1 MWFSP
6 RIGPNFQNRFGR
18 ILAMAGTP
26 PNTGQ
31 ARSDVVA
38 RQSGRARM
46 PARKV
51 LEDRVATR
59 QLQEMM
65 HAMDT
70 SQANTRIS
78 NEISVLK
85 DLIVALSDQVAQ
97 IAGELTAT
105 KNELT
110 VNRDELT
117 ATRNELTATKNELVA
132 TKSEVEALKT
142 EMTATIQ
149 TQLSSIQ
156 VPANASPS
164 YAAIARTP
172 PTSQPSNL
180 PSFSSRSLTPSSM
193 TDTLYCTIDTSRM
206 TEEDKS
212 KAQPGTIR
220 KAIKKE
226 MRTQAERNNWRCTP
240 VTRDPRNTARIRVT
254 CRDEAELQLVK
265 EGTQKGA
272 APGLR
277 VLRDQLY
284 PVKID
289 NANRAAVLD
298 QDGSIRPEAAEV
310 FGKENE
316 ERIAKMIWLSKKQSA
331 KAYGSMVI
339 YVTKG
344 SDAVRLLQGQYFH
357 IAGESAYTSVYE
369 LRTSPVQCYNCQAI
383 GHKAFSCTKNV
394 VCGKC
399 ATEGHHHRECL
410 EEVPKCVPCGGSHES
425 FSKNCRL
432 LHPKRHE

>member
-1 MWFSP
+1 
-6 RIGPNFQNRFGR
+6 
-18 ILAMAGTP
+18 MAETP
-26 PNTGQ
+26 PDTGQ

-38 RQSGRARM
+38 SPSRQSGRARM

-70 SQANTRIS
+70 NQANTRIS
-78 NEISVLK
+78 DEISVLK
-85 DLIVALSDQVAQ
+85 DLIVALSHQVAQ
-97 IAGELTAT
+97 IASELTAT

-110 VNRDELT
+110 ADRNEPT

-132 TKSEVEALKT
+132 AKSEVEALKT

-149 TQLSSIQ
+149 TQLSNIQ

-164 YAAIARTP
+164 YATIARTP
-172 PTSQPSNL
+172 RTSQPSNL
-180 PSFSSRSLTPSSM
+180 PSFPSRSLTPSSM

-220 KAIKKE
+220 HAIEKE
-226 MRTQAERNNWRCTP
+226 MRTQAERNNWRCTA

-265 EGTQKGA
+265 EATQKGA

-284 PVKID
+284 PVKVD
-289 NANRAAVLD
+289 NANRAAILD
-298 QDGSIRPEAAEV
+298 QDGSIRPDAAEV

-316 ERIAKMIWLSKKQSA
+316 VRIAKMVWLSKKQGP
-331 KAYGSMVI
+331 KAYGSMVV

-369 LRTSPVQCYNCQAI
+369 LRTGPVQCYNCQAI
-383 GHKAFSCTKNV
+383 GHKAFSCEKTP

-399 ATEGHHHRECL
+399 AREGHHHRDCL
-410 EEVPKCVPCGGSHES
+410 EEVPKCVPCGGPHES
-425 FSKNCRL
+425 FSKNCSI

>member
-1 MWFSP
+1 MAETSP
-6 RIGPNFQNRFGR
+6 D
-18 ILAMAGTP
+18 
-26 PNTGQ
+26 TGQ
-31 ARSDVVA
+31 AGRDVVA
-38 RQSGRARM
+38 SPPRQSGRLRL

-51 LEDRVATR
+51 LEDRAATR

-65 HAMDT
+65 HTMNM
-70 SQANTRIS
+70 SQASNGIS
-78 NEISVLK
+78 GEINALK
-85 DLIVALSDQVAQ
+85 DLIVVLSHQVAQ
-97 IAGELTAT
+97 IAEELTAT

-110 VNRDELT
+110 
-117 ATRNELTATKNELVA
+117 ATKNELIA
-132 TKSEVEALKT
+132 NKSEMEALKT
-142 EMTATIQ
+142 ELAAMIQ
-149 TQLSSIQ
+149 TQLSNIQ
-156 VPANASPS
+156 VPASASPS
-164 YAAIARTP
+164 YAAVARTP
-172 PTSQPSNL
+172 PNSQPSNL
-180 PSFSSRSLTPSSM
+180 PSFSSRSLTPSTM

-206 TEEDKS
+206 NEEDKS
-212 KAQPGTIR
+212 KAQPGVIR
-220 KAIKKE
+220 EGIEKE
-226 MRTQAERNNWRCTP
+226 MRRQTERNNWRCTA

-265 EGTQKGA
+265 EATQKNA

-289 NANRAAVLD
+289 NANRTAVLG

-316 ERIAKMIWLSKKQSA
+316 VRIAKMVWLSKRNNA
-331 KAYGSMVI
+331 KAYGSMVV

-369 LRTSPVQCYNCQAI
+369 LRTGPVQCYNCQTI
-383 GHKAFSCTKNV
+383 GHKAFSCTKIQ

-399 ATEGHHHRECL
+399 AQEGHHHRDCL
-410 EEVPKCVPCGGSHES
+410 EEVPKCVPCGGPHES
-425 FSKNCRL
+425 YSKNCRT
-432 LHPKRHE
+432 LHPLRHE

>member
-1 MWFSP
+1 MAEVSP
-6 RIGPNFQNRFGR
+6 D
-18 ILAMAGTP
+18 
-26 PNTGQ
+26 TGEAQ
-31 ARSDVVA
+31 RNVVA
-38 RQSGRARM
+38 SPSRSSARLRM

-51 LEDRVATR
+51 LEDRATSR

-65 HAMDT
+65 HAVDT
-70 SQANTRIS
+70 SQASTRIS
-78 NEISVLK
+78 VEVSALK
-85 DLIVALSDQVAQ
+85 DLIVALSHQVAKVTSEVT
-97 IAGELTAT
+97 ATRDELTAT
-105 KNELT
+105 RN
-110 VNRDELT
+110 ELT
-117 ATRNELTATKNELVA
+117 ATRNELTATKNELLT
-132 TKSEVEALKT
+132 TKKQRANELEAFKA
-142 EMTATIQ
+142 EISAMIE
-149 TQLSSIQ
+149 TQLSNVQ
-156 VPANASPS
+156 VPASASPS

-180 PSFSSRSLTPSSM
+180 PSFSSRSLTPSTL

-212 KAQPGTIR
+212 KVQPGTIR
-220 KAIKKE
+220 QAIEKE
-226 MRTQAERNNWRCTP
+226 MRTQAERNNWRCTA

-265 EGTQKGA
+265 EATQKDA

-316 ERIAKMIWLSKKQSA
+316 VRIAKMVWLSKKQNA
-331 KAYGSMVI
+331 KAYGSMVV

-369 LRTSPVQCYNCQAI
+369 LRTGPVQCYNCQAI
-383 GHKAFSCTKNV
+383 GHKAFSCQKPQ
-394 VCGKC
+394 VCAKC
-399 ATEGHHHRECL
+399 AKEGHHHRDCL
-410 EEVPKCVPCGGSHES
+410 EEVPKCVPCGGPHES
-425 FSKNCRL
+425 YSKNCRT
-432 LHPKRHE
+432 LHPLRHE